1 MAIPSIIIN
10 KINYANIIKD
20 IIIDKESNGQIGNFI
35 DNFLELSGIDSKKI
49 ILLGRARSAIYLSVK
64 NSILKR
70 RNKIILMSPFTVPE
84 VIKLVKH
91 AGGEPYFID
100 FYPET
105 TFLNLEQI
113 EKALKL
119 KPAAIIITHYN
130 LNQINYTEISDMCS
144 KNELDL
150 IEDSALAINGVVNK
164 NKINTLSDYSL
175 FSFSSF
181 KLLNFFYGGAIA
193 TKNENYE
200 NIQDFT
206 KDWRI
211 LKPKDYAKQIFR
223 TILFSTVT
231 KDFFFNSITIN
242 LMKIR
247 GKNKINNVIDNKLAK
262 SKYLIENNYFSL
274 PPKYSILELNRKIP
288 EYKKNKIHRKNISEK
303 YFKSLKEITVGEN
316 FEIKD
321 LISNGDN
328 FNYLIKCKNKNHRDN
343 LRNKLLSK
351 NLLCGKLFYQ
361 NCHIL
366 PEFSNIEGYSE
377 NINDLKNKILI
388 LPTHQNTNDEYV
400 YNLINQIKKDY

>member
-20 IIIDKESNGQIGNFI
+20 IIIDKESKSQIRNFI
-35 DNFLELSGIDSKKI
+35 DNFLELSGIESKKI

-64 NSILKR
+64 NSIIKR
-70 RNKIILMSPFTVPE
+70 KSKIILMSPFTVPE
-84 VIKLVKH
+84 VVKLVRH
-91 AGGEPYFID
+91 AGGKPYFID

-105 TFLNLEQI
+105 SFLNLDQI

-119 KPAAIIITHYN
+119 KPAAIIITHYS
-130 LNQINYTEISDMCS
+130 LNQINYSEISDICLE
-144 KNELDL
+144 NELDL
-150 IEDSALAINGVVNK
+150 IEDSALSINGMVNK
-164 NKINTLSDYSL
+164 NKINSLSDYSL

-193 TKNENYE
+193 IKNENYD
-200 NIQDFT
+200 NIQNLT
-206 KDWRI
+206 KDWKK
-211 LKPKDYAKQIFR
+211 LKLKDYTKQIFR
-223 TILFSTVT
+223 TILFSIIT
-231 KDFFFNSITIN
+231 KDIFFNSITIN
-242 LMKIR
+242 LMKLR
-247 GKNKINNVIDNKLAK
+247 RNNINNIIDNKLLK

-274 PPKYSILELNRKIP
+274 PSTYSILELNRKIP
-288 EYKKNKIHRKNISEK
+288 EYKKNKIHRKKISEK
-303 YFKSLKEITVGEN
+303 YFNSLKEITVGGN
-316 FEIKD
+316 FQIKD

-328 FNYLIKCKNKNHRDN
+328 FNYLIKCKNENHRDN

-388 LPTHQNTNDEYV
+388 LPTHQNTKDEHV
-400 YNLINQIKKDY
+400 NNLINQIKKNY